1 MEGEVET
8 VPNYRI
14 QRLAERIKEELS
26 DILQRE
32 FKDPRLGF
40 VSITGVE
47 LTRDLQVAKVYVSV
61 LGSEEE
67 KATSL
72 ETLQRAKGFLRTEI
86 GRRIQMRHVPD
97 LLFKF
102 DTSIEHGARVHE
114 LLLELE
120 RKGELGQDGEGAG
133 EAAKEERADDR

>member
-1 MEGEVET
+1 M
-8 VPNYRI
+8 PNYRI

-32 FKDPRLGF
+32 LKDPRLGF
-40 VSITGVE
+40 VSITDVE

-67 KATSL
+67 RETSL

-120 RKGELGQDGEGAG
+120 RKGELTRDGEGTD
-133 EAAKEERADDR
+133 EAAKEERADDE

>member
-1 MEGEVET
+1 M
-8 VPNYRI
+8 PNYRI

-32 FKDPRLGF
+32 LKDPRLGF
-40 VSITGVE
+40 VSITDVE

-72 ETLQRAKGFLRTEI
+72 ETLQRAKGFLRTE
-86 GRRIQMRHVPD
+86 
-97 LLFKF
+97 
-102 DTSIEHGARVHE
+102 
-114 LLLELE
+114 
-120 RKGELGQDGEGAG
+120 
-133 EAAKEERADDR
+133 

>member
-1 MEGEVET
+1 M
-8 VPNYRI
+8 PNYRI

-32 FKDPRLGF
+32 LKDPRLGF
-40 VSITGVE
+40 VSITDVE

-120 RKGELGQDGEGAG
+120 RKGELGQDGEGAS
-133 EAAKEERADDR
+133 ETAKEERADDR

>member
-1 MEGEVET
+1 VET

-32 FKDPRLGF
+32 LKDPRLGF
-40 VSITGVE
+40 VSITDVE
-47 LTRDLQVAKVYVSV
+47 LTRDQQVAKVYVSV

-120 RKGELGQDGEGAG
+120 RKGELGQDGEGAS

>member
-1 MEGEVET
+1 MET

-32 FKDPRLGF
+32 LKDPRLGF
-40 VSITGVE
+40 VSITDVE

-67 KATSL
+67 KAKSL

-133 EAAKEERADDR
+133 EAEKEERADDR